1 MSGHDISDGGLV
13 TCLVEMAISGV
24 AGISVN
30 FTNTSEYKSAA
41 EVLFAEEC
49 GWILECEEVNV
60 DNIMSLFK
68 SSGITCTLIGY
79 SDSCGKDAKVFYFF
93 FFFSSPRIF
102 VLISLI
108 SNLSYCTLFW
118 IR

>member
-79 SDSCGKDAKVFYFF
+79 SDSCGKDAKVIYFF
-93 FFFSSPRIF
+93 FFFFFKPSYFCSYF
-102 VLISLI
+102 T
-108 SNLSYCTLFW
+108 NL
-118 IR
+118 